1 MTPGRNDRD
10 QAYQNRTPIAALTD
24 VGNMN
29 PSNERTPVSYSK
41 IAASTSPTQTQSPG
55 RIGPQGQQQS
65 QQPPRDSTS
74 LKKAPTVDDFP
85 PLPGAPSQ
93 ESGFSASK
101 SRGSW
106 PDRLSSE
113 AAPPH
118 GGTGSE
124 MNGSR
129 APSTN
134 GSDVNI
140 STEVVPPLSVRSS
153 PTPPPSQSSETPGA
167 AGRNDN
173 VPLSPITPS
182 MLQHSTPGSI
192 GSASI
197 TPSSTAMPITPSP
210 MLRSHR
216 PLARQPAEFAHYTTG
231 TPSDQPQ
238 GYQHQHEN
246 QNEYNQHHMHGTPGQ
261 VIADSLFIG
270 GMDMAYGWTEGKVR
284 DVFSKYGK
292 IENVKI
298 IVKPVEYVGHCFVKY
313 EETSAMA
320 RAIKGEVCGVG
331 FGSQTSVDHL
341 PPANLERTT
350 FRRTYASRQLQH
362 DVVS

>member
-10 QAYQNRTPIAALTD
+10 QAYQNRTPIATATD
-24 VGNMN
+24 VSHPH

-41 IAASTSPTQTQSPG
+41 IAASTSPTQTQSPN
-55 RIGPQGQQQS
+55 RAGPPGQQQS
-65 QQPPRDSTS
+65 QQQQPPRDPTV

-113 AAPPH
+113 AAPPAH
-118 GGTGSE
+118 EGSVGTGSE
-124 MNGSR
+124 IDGSG

-134 GSDVNI
+134 GSGVNI

-153 PTPPPSQSSETPGA
+153 PTPPPSQSSERPGS

-210 MLRSHR
+210 MLRHR
-216 PLARQPAEFAHYTTG
+216 PLARQSAEFAHYTTG

-238 GYQHQHEN
+238 GYQHQHQHEN
-246 QNEYNQHHMHGTPGQ
+246 QNEYAQHHMHGTPGQ

-284 DVFSKYGK
+284 DVFGKYGK
-292 IENVKI
+292 IESVKI
-298 IVKPVEYVGHCFVKY
+298 IVKPLEYVGHCFVKY

-320 RAIKGEVCGVG
+320 RAIKGEVCDIRSWSPDS
-331 FGSQTSVDHL
+331 F
-341 PPANLERTT
+341 
-350 FRRTYASRQLQH
+350 
-362 DVVS
+362 